1 MNRGRGRRGQRGGR
15 FGGRRGGRNA
25 GNAGGNTSVHAA
37 LAQSEPSAPGPQL
50 QQVQD
55 AAPVPVPPRPG
66 N

>member
-25 GNAGGNTSVHAA
+25 GYAGGNTSVNAA
-37 LAQSEPSAPGPQL
+37 LTQSESGAPGPQL
-50 QQVQD
+50 QQAQD